1 MVETNPTH
9 IAYALRREGKR
20 TSRWLEIG
28 KARLER
34 ENGAIQVSLDRTPIG
49 GFNGY
54 VYLSPTGVKPPEPET
69 EPERPF
75 GDENSK
81 SF

>member
-1 MVETNPTH
+1 MVENNPTH

-28 KARLER
+28 KARFEG
-34 ENGAIQVSLDRTPIG
+34 NGAVHVSLDRTPIG

-54 VYLSPTGVKPPEPET
+54 VYLSPIGVKPPLAESEPD
-69 EPERPF
+69 RPF
-75 GDENSK
+75 EES
-81 SF
+81 

>member
-1 MVETNPTH
+1 MTEQNPTY
-9 IAYALRREGKR
+9 IAYALKREDKR

-34 ENGAIQVSLDRTPIG
+34 DTGAIHVALDRTPIG

-54 VYLSPTGVKPPEPET
+54 VYLSPTGVKPPEPEP
-69 EPERPF
+69 EPDRPF
-75 GDENSK
+75 GADS
-81 SF
+81 

>member
-1 MVETNPTH
+1 MEHKPTH

-28 KARLER
+28 KAKLESDT
-34 ENGAIQVSLDRTPIG
+34 NVIHVSLDRTPVG

-54 VYLSPTGVKPPEPET
+54 VYLAPVGTKPQEPD
-69 EPERPF
+69 PQPDRPF
-75 GDENSK
+75 AED
-81 SF
+81 